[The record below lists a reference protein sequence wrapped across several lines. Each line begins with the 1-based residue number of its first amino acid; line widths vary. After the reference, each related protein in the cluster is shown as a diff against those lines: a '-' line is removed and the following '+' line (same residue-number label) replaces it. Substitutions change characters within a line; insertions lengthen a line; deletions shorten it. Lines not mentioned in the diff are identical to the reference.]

1 MHATVAIATLQSPEA
16 GLFALKFVCCA
27 TADRRIICTVGR
39 LLFCLPS
46 CIRLPATSSKAK
58 EAKKEQERIELLTH
72 MKEVGTTLLD
82 KAGQVLCQHF
92 PNLERTIM
100 ADAAA
105 LPPLVPS
112 PSWWQATSAVHADVR
127 TPI

>member
-16 GLFALKFVCCA
+16 GLFALKFECCA
-27 TADRRIICTVGR
+27 TALGR

-46 CIRLPATSSKAK
+46 CTRLPATSSKAK
-58 EAKKEQERIELLTH
+58 EAQKEQERIELLTH